1 MTRPAV
7 SGRTSA
13 PRDAQ
18 RGVRVRDVT
27 HIYRSNDGKPVE
39 ALKSVTV
46 EVPPGSFVSLIGASG
61 CGKSTLLRV
70 IGGLLRPTTGVV
82 ERGGSVVEGPDRD
95 VGFMFQEA
103 TLLPWRTTLQNVLLP
118 IEIRDGRAASRNARS
133 TAEALLETTGLAGFA
148 DSYPDELSGGMA
160 QRAAICRMLVSDPSL
175 LLLDEPFGALDELTR
190 DSMNLELQRICA
202 DTGSTAIMVTHSIPE
217 AVFLSDIVYVMS
229 PRPGRVV
236 EEIAIRLPRPRSFTE
251 TVTTR
256 AYLDAVQEVRRALT
270 SDVATSPGSG
280 RERNE

>member
-1 MTRPAV
+1 MSRPV
-7 SGRTSA
+7 SAGRIST
-13 PRDAQ
+13 PRAAA
-18 RGVRVRDVT
+18 RGVRVQDVT
-27 HIYRSNDGKPVE
+27 HVYRSNDGKQVE
-39 ALKSVTV
+39 ALKSVAI
-46 EVPPGSFVSLIGASG
+46 EVPPGAFVSLIGASG

-82 ERGGSVVEGPDRD
+82 ERGGSVVDGPDRD

-103 TLLPWRTTLQNVLLP
+103 TLLPWRTTLENVLLP
-118 IEIRDGRAASRNARS
+118 IEIRDGRAASRNARR
-133 TAEALLETTGLAGFA
+133 TAEELLATTGLAGFA
-148 DSYPDELSGGMA
+148 GSYPDELSGGMA

-202 DTGSTAIMVTHSIPE
+202 ETGSTAIMVTHSIPE
-217 AVFLSDIVYVMS
+217 AVFLSDVVYVMS

-251 TVTTR
+251 TVTNR
-256 AYLDAVQEVRRALT
+256 AYLEAVQEVRRALS
-270 SDVATSPGSG
+270 SDVATAPGG
-280 RERNE
+280 GPERNE

>member
-1 MTRPAV
+1 MSQAIPSNQTA
-7 SGRTSA
+7 T
-13 PRDAQ
+13 PRDAA
-18 RGVRVRDVT
+18 RGVRVQDVT
-27 HIYRSNDGKPVE
+27 HVYRSNDGKQVE
-39 ALKSVTV
+39 ALKSVTID
-46 EVPPGSFVSLIGASG
+46 VPPGAFVSLIGASG

-70 IGGLLRPTTGVV
+70 IGGLLRPTVGSV

-95 VGFMFQEA
+95 VGFMFQEP
-103 TLLPWRTTLQNVLLP
+103 TLLPWRTTLENVLLP
-118 IEIRDGRAASRNARS
+118 IEIRDGRAASKNARHK
-133 TAEALLETTGLAGFA
+133 AEALLATTGLAGFA
-148 DSYPDELSGGMA
+148 GSYPDELSGGMA

-202 DTGSTAIMVTHSIPE
+202 ETGSTAIMVTHSIPE

-251 TVTTR
+251 TVAGR
-256 AYLDAVQEVRRALT
+256 AYLDAVQEVRRALA
-270 SDVATSPGSG
+270 SDVATPSG
-280 RERNE
+280 TGGEE